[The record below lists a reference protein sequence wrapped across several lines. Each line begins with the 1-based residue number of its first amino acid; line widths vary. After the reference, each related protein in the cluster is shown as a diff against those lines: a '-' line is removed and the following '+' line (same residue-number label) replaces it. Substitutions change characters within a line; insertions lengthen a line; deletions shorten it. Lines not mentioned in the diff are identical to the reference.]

1 MTMKP
6 VDLSKV
12 ELRPPPLELFVRLDA
27 LRDKPRFMIPDGD
40 GWRPITWGAFAADV
54 RALAC
59 YARDQGLQP
68 GARAALLGPNSTNWL
83 AAALGAQVAG
93 GVMVPI
99 YPSSTT
105 DQAAYVAEHSDAEL
119 LFVDGEALLVRVLER
134 WSSYAQVKRIVC
146 LDDAIA
152 LEAVVDSVRSRG
164 LQVPSFAELEARIV
178 SWSRA
183 RARGAELDR
192 QEPTLVPQMLASL
205 QLDQPGLMI
214 YTSGTT
220 GNPKGVILT
229 HRNFATNARD
239 WVFTLVD
246 LLREEMVDLFWLPT
260 SHIFGWGEFCNG
272 NMLGWTSW
280 MATPRDVLEKLPIVK
295 PDVFLSVP
303 AYWEKIATPALALED
318 PAAQK
323 AAIQK
328 ATGGKLLFCLSGG
341 AGLKQRVK
349 EVMLGAGVM
358 IIEGYGLTET
368 SPTLTMNRPDDFRF
382 DTVGKPFSSVR
393 IKLAPDGEI
402 WAKGDNVF
410 AGYHK
415 EPVATAEAFT
425 PDGWFKTGDIGRF
438 TTDGFLQI
446 VDRKKEILV
455 TAGGKNVPPQNIE
468 LRFKGDEHIA
478 QLVVYGD
485 AKKYL
490 VAGVWLD
497 QAAVRTHLDA
507 LQVPEEKRA
516 QAAHDLVAARIEKV
530 NAELASYETIKRF
543 VIVDRP
549 LTVEDGFLTPS
560 LKLKRK
566 KVYEAFGD
574 AFEALYA

>member
-1 MTMKP
+1 MKP
-6 VDLSKV
+6 VDLSKI
-12 ELRPPPLELFVRLDA
+12 ELRPPPLELFVRLDER
-27 LRDKPRFMIPDGD
+27 RDRPRFMVPDGD

-59 YARDQGLQP
+59 FARDQGLEP
-68 GARAALLGPNSTNWL
+68 GARAAFLGPNGVPWL
-83 AAALGAQVAG
+83 AAAIGAQVAG
-93 GVMVPI
+93 GVVVPI
-99 YPSSTT
+99 YPSSTA

-119 LFVDGEALLVRVLER
+119 LFVDGEALLVRVIER
-134 WSSYAQVKRIVC
+134 WSSYSNVKRIVC

-152 LEAVVDSVRSRG
+152 LDAVIDTVRARG
-164 LQVPSFAELEARIV
+164 LPVPSFAELEQRVI

-192 QEPTLVPQMLASL
+192 KDPTAVTHMLAAL
-205 QLDQPGLMI
+205 RLEQPGLMI

-220 GNPKGVILT
+220 GNPKGVVLT
-229 HRNFATNARD
+229 HKNFATNARD
-239 WVFTLVD
+239 WVFTLADRLREDMVD
-246 LLREEMVDLFWLPT
+246 LLWLPT
-260 SHIFGWGEFCNG
+260 SHIFGWGEVNNG

-280 MATPRDVLEKLPIVK
+280 MCTPRDVLEKMPVVK

-303 AYWEKIATPALALED
+303 AYWEKIAAAALHIED
-318 PAAQK
+318 AAAQK
-323 AAIQK
+323 AAIQA

-349 EVMLGAGVM
+349 EVLLAADILVL
-358 IIEGYGLTET
+358 EGYGLTET
-368 SPTLTMNRPDDFRF
+368 SPTLTLNRPDDYRF
-382 DTVGKPFSSVR
+382 DSVGKPLSSVR

-415 EPVATAEAFT
+415 DPAATAEAFT
-425 PDGWFKTGDIGRF
+425 PEGWFKTGDIGRF
-438 TTDGFLQI
+438 TSDGFVQI

-468 LRFKGDEHIA
+468 LRFKDDEHIA
-478 QLVVYGD
+478 HLVVYGD
-485 AKKYL
+485 GKKYL
-490 VAGVWLD
+490 AAGVWLND
-497 QAAVRTHLDA
+497 AAVQAHLDA
-507 LQVPEEKRA
+507 RGVA
-516 QAAHDLVAARIEKV
+516 QEDRPAAIQALVSARIDRA

-543 VIVDRP
+543 VILERP
-549 LTVEDGFLTPS
+549 LTIEDGFLTPT

-566 KVYEAFGD
+566 KVYEAFR
-574 AFEALYA
+574 AELEALYA

>member
-1 MTMKP
+1 MKP
-6 VDLSKV
+6 VDLSKI
-12 ELRPPPLELFVRLDA
+12 ELRPPPLELFVRLDER
-27 LRDKPRFMIPDGD
+27 RDRPRFMVPEGD

-59 YARDQGLQP
+59 FARDQGLQP
-68 GARAALLGPNSTNWL
+68 GSRAAFLGPNGVPWL

-93 GVMVPI
+93 GVVVPI
-99 YPSSTT
+99 YPSSTA

-119 LFVDGEALLVRVLER
+119 LFVDGEALLVRVIER

-152 LEAVVDSVRSRG
+152 LDAVIDTVRARG
-164 LQVPSFAELEARIV
+164 LPVPSFAELEQRVI

-192 QEPTLVPQMLASL
+192 KDPTAVTGMLAAL
-205 QLDQPGLMI
+205 RLEQPGLMI

-220 GNPKGVILT
+220 GNPKGVVLT
-229 HRNFATNARD
+229 HKNFASNARD
-239 WVFTLVD
+239 WVHTLVD
-246 LLREEMVDLFWLPT
+246 RLREEMVDLLWLPT
-260 SHIFGWGEFCNG
+260 SHIFGWGEVNNG

-280 MATPRDVLEKLPIVK
+280 MCTPRDVLEKLPQVK

-303 AYWEKIATPALALED
+303 AYWEKIATAALHIED
-318 PAAQK
+318 AAAQK
-323 AAIQK
+323 AAIQA

-349 EVMLGAGVM
+349 EVLQAADVLV
-358 IIEGYGLTET
+358 IEGYGLTET
-368 SPTLTMNRPDDFRF
+368 SPTLTLNRPDDYRF
-382 DTVGKPFSSVR
+382 DSVGKPLASVR

-415 EPVATAEAFT
+415 DPTATAEAFT

-468 LRFKGDEHIA
+468 LRFKDDEHVA
-478 QLVVYGD
+478 HLVVYGD
-485 AKKYL
+485 GKKYL
-490 VAGVWLD
+490 SAGVWLNEPAV
-497 QAAVRTHLDA
+497 QAHLDA
-507 LQVPEEKRA
+507 RGVPADQRG
-516 QAAHDLVAARIEKV
+516 AAIHALVSARIEKA

-543 VIVDRP
+543 VILDRP
-549 LTVEDGFLTPS
+549 LTIEDGFLTPT

-566 KVYEAFGD
+566 KVYEAFR
-574 AFEALYA
+574 AELEALYA